1 MAKKKTVVEPQEK
14 QNQVPDLSGEGTV
27 TGDGA
32 AIPAEGTV
40 PEGGEVGGEP
50 AGFPAADEPPF
61 EDTQEG
67 EVPPEGNTPA
77 QPPDVDGVP
86 SDGDAAGGPEGEPA
100 MEDKDY
106 DAFLAEVGQGGM
118 EPVPLPDGQDGEGE
132 LDEDGDGF
140 HAGDPSVAPED
151 YTGDPPPASNVDTP
165 KTADTPTSVRVI
177 DRRSNPRRERERV
190 LTIDPHAEVLTQ
202 QDLEDIVWHELENAQ
217 RTGRILTGK
226 LVGVERTRNGM
237 DTAVVLFKNVKV
249 LVPLKEMAVH
259 TGQVPSGPEY
269 AAWAAGIIRI
279 LSTRQNSDVDFLVRG
294 LGSNEAGERIV
305 AGSRRDAMRRK
316 RKHFYLNTDEL
327 GRHMI
332 EEGSMVQA
340 RVVAVADKLIRLEV
354 FGVECAVAAKRMS
367 WVWMSSARDKH
378 YVGELIPVRVTQ
390 IERVN
395 ADRITIRVDA
405 RDVFGETGDNLSLC
419 QRNGRYV
426 GEVTD
431 VRKGVIFIRLSIGV
445 NAVSH
450 ECRDMRMP
458 GRKDT
463 VSFTVTRLD
472 EKNGVAIGVVNR
484 IIKQNL

>member
-1 MAKKKTVVEPQEK
+1 MAKKKTAVEPQEE
-14 QNQVPDLSGEGTV
+14 QNQVPDLSGEGI
-27 TGDGA
+27 GDEA
-32 AIPAEGTV
+32 AIPVEGSA
-40 PEGGEVGGEP
+40 PEGGDGGGEP
-50 AGFPAADEPPF
+50 ADFPAADEPPF

-67 EVPPEGNTPA
+67 EVPPEGDAPA
-77 QPPDVDGVP
+77 QPPDVDGM
-86 SDGDAAGGPEGEPA
+86 SLNGDAAGVGGAEGEPA

-118 EPVPLPDGQDGEGE
+118 EPVPLPDDADSGGEPG
-132 LDEDGDGF
+132 EDG
-140 HAGDPSVAPED
+140 GDPPVAPED
-151 YTGDPPPASNVDTP
+151 YTGGPSPASDVDAP
-165 KTADTPTSVRVI
+165 NAAGAPARVI

-237 DTAVVLFKNVKV
+237 DTAVVLFKNMKV

-269 AAWAAGIIRI
+269 AAWASGIIRI

-316 RKHFYLNTDEL
+316 RKHFYLDTDEL

-450 ECRDMRMP
+450 ECRDMRIP